1 VPLSEEEQR
10 ILDEMAR
17 SFYETDPAF
26 AREVSSKTVYKY
38 AGRNIKWAAAGFVLG
53 IVVLVA
59 FFAKSLPIGFLGFL
73 IMLGSAFVFQ
83 HNVRRMSR
91 AGWNEWAG
99 NVRGGNLS
107 EVLGSRSKR
116 LRERFRRDEGES
128 ER

>member
-1 VPLSEEEQR
+1 MPLSEEEQR

-38 AGRNIKWAAAGFVLG
+38 AGRNIKWATAGFVAG

-59 FFAKSLPIGFLGFL
+59 FFATSLFLGFLGFL

-83 HNVRRMSR
+83 HNVRKMGR
-91 AGWNEWAG
+91 AGWNEWTGSMRG
-99 NVRGGNLS
+99 NGFGEMLN
-107 EVLGSRSKR
+107 SRSKR
-116 LRERFRRDEGES
+116 LRDRFNRGDDTT
-128 ER
+128 